1 MAQPYQWRNGRT
13 HPLSGKYII
22 FWYVISQCYRPK
34 RKTQRMCQYYCQ
46 LGYVEPLQTP
56 DWNGQ
61 KGMLQTDA
69 PLSENF
75 WLRHWVGLLIIKL
88 RKVYLL
94 SLRVKKLKSVNIRQ
108 SYKQERDCLVH
119 FVRLANALIKDGESV
134 RNKQFAPRSRQIT
147 TSTPHHSNFTGRT
160 LFQH

>member
-1 MAQPYQWRNGRT
+1 MDR
-13 HPLSGKYII
+13 KE
-22 FWYVISQCYRPK
+22 CYRLTP
-34 RKTQRMCQYYCQ
+34 
-46 LGYVEPLQTP
+46 LGGVVNNQTK
-56 DWNGQ
+56 
-61 KGMLQTDA
+61 KGL
-69 PLSENF
+69 
-75 WLRHWVGLLIIKL
+75 
-88 RKVYLL
+88 LL

-119 FVRLANALIKDGESV
+119 FVRLANALIKDGESA